1 MSESRFPMINA
12 GARLGPYEIVSP
24 IGAGG
29 MGEVWKARD
38 TRLDR
43 SVAIKVL
50 PAALA
55 GDAHLR
61 LRFER
66 EAKTISQL
74 EHAHI
79 CRLYDV
85 GESGPI
91 SYLVM
96 ELLDGES
103 LAERLARGALP
114 LSEVLRSGAEIADA
128 LDRAHRAGVIH
139 RDLKPGNI
147 MITRSGAKLLDF
159 GLAASV
165 NPITGSDATEQK
177 PLTAEGT
184 IVGTFQYMAPEQLN
198 GAEADARSD
207 IFALGA
213 VLYEMATGRRAFDGK
228 TRASLIASIL
238 ERDPAPIS
246 NIQPLTPPLFERV
259 VATCLQKDP
268 DARWQNAQDLRRQL
282 EWIRDGVTSVNPGEE
297 PRKRR
302 PIAWMAA
309 AAVVAVAAAGAG
321 GYLWSRAT
329 APRPKRIVSAIAPPA
344 DIRFAVTGDSAGPVT
359 LSPDGRWAAFVAG
372 TSGAYELWI
381 QSLESGVNR
390 RLPGTARAM
399 FPFWSP
405 DSRSIG
411 FFADSRLMTIDID
424 GSAPRE
430 IANAPDGR
438 GGTWTRSGKI
448 IFSAQTQSGLFSVPA
463 AGGQPTQVTTPKA
476 PHSTHRWP
484 AALPDGESFVYLAA
498 AHGNPSGAAT
508 AIMIAGAGG
517 TGSRQLTASTGNAV
531 PFRDYLLF
539 QRGDY
544 LVAQRLEKGNLTGPV
559 IRIWGRTLYDPGT
572 WRSIFSVSSTGLLAT
587 YPAAQMRGTRLVSIG
602 RDGSQTDIGPPAVYR
617 DVAVSPD
624 GSKIA
629 LTIGDPN
636 SILYVQDLKRRV
648 RSRFTL
654 LNSVGYPCWTPDG
667 RFITFSALQAEGVFD
682 LLVKPVDGSAA
693 ERALIS
699 APYPVQ
705 STSVD
710 PRRGLVLYNARNP
723 RASDGSDIMAVPLA
737 GGAPITILG
746 GPGQQTSG
754 AISPDGRWLAFVE
767 INASGRAAFITTY
780 PTPGPKWQLGE
791 DPAYWV
797 WWAGSGHEVRYLSG
811 SGDVKSVALTFE
823 GGGVQ
828 ISSPRLEFRVNVNTN
843 RRSLSSSLDGNRV
856 AAAHVATEN
865 QGPATLLSHFDSV
878 LP

>member
-1 MSESRFPMINA
+1 MINA
-12 GARLGPYEIVSP
+12 GSRLGPYEIVSP

-38 TRLDR
+38 TRLNR

-50 PAALA
+50 PAELA

-66 EAKTISQL
+66 EAKAISQL
-74 EHAHI
+74 EHPHI

-103 LAERLARGALP
+103 LAERLARGPLP
-114 LSEVLRSGAEIADA
+114 LNDVLRFGAEIAGA
-128 LDRAHRAGVIH
+128 LDRAHRAGIVH

-159 GLAASV
+159 GLAATV
-165 NPITGSDATEQK
+165 APIGGNDATVQK

-213 VLYEMATGRRAFDGK
+213 VLYEMATGRRAFEGK
-228 TRASLIASIL
+228 TKASLIASIL
-238 ERDPAPIS
+238 DRDPAPIS

-259 VATCLQKDP
+259 VATCLEKDP
-268 DARWQNAQDLRRQL
+268 EARWQNAHDVRRQL
-282 EWIRDGVTSVNPGEE
+282 EWIRDGVASVPAGEV
-297 PRKRR
+297 PRKRHSTAW
-302 PIAWMAA
+302 IAAIA
-309 AAVVAVAAAGAG
+309 LAVTAAGAG
-321 GYLWSRAT
+321 GYLLSRAT
-329 APRPKRIVSAIAPPA
+329 TPAPKRVVSAIASPPDA
-344 DIRFAVTGDSAGPVT
+344 RFVVTGDSAGPVV

-372 TSGAYELWI
+372 TAGAYDLWI

-405 DSRSIG
+405 DSRSLG
-411 FFADSRLMTIDID
+411 FFADGRVLTIDID

-438 GGTWTRSGKI
+438 GGTWTRSGDI
-448 IFSAQTQSGLFSVPA
+448 IFSPQTQAGLFSVPA
-463 AGGQPTQVTTPKA
+463 AGGEAKAITTPKA

-484 AALPDGESFVYLAA
+484 AVLPDGDSFVFLAA
-498 AHGNPSGAAT
+498 SHGNPNASET
-508 AIMIAGAGG
+508 AIMIADTDGG
-517 TGSRQLTASTGNAV
+517 NSRQLMPSTGNAI
-531 PFRDYLLF
+531 PFRNYLLF
-539 QRGDY
+539 ARGDH
-544 LVAQRLEKGNLTGPV
+544 LVAQRLENRTLTGPV
-559 IRIWGRTLYDPGT
+559 TRIWGRTLYDPGT
-572 WRSIFSVSSTGLLAT
+572 WRTIFSVSSTGLLAT
-587 YPAAQMRGTRLVSIG
+587 YPAGQTRGARLMSIG
-602 RDGSQTDIGPPAVYR
+602 RDGTQTDIAAPAIYR

-624 GSKIA
+624 GSKLA

-636 SILYVQDLKRRV
+636 SVLYVQDLTRRV

-667 RFITFSALQAEGVFD
+667 RFITFSALKQSGGFD
-682 LLVKPVDGSAA
+682 LLIKPVDGSAA
-693 ERALIS
+693 ERVLAS
-699 APYPVQ
+699 TSFPMQ
-705 STSVD
+705 STAVD
-710 PRRGLVLYNARNP
+710 PRRGLVLYNALDP
-723 RASDGSDIMAVPLA
+723 RSPGGSDIMAVPLV

-754 AISPDGRWLAFVE
+754 TISPDGRWLAFVE

-780 PTPGPKWQLGE
+780 PNPGPKWQLGE
-791 DPAYWV
+791 DSAYWV
-797 WWAGSGHEVRYLSG
+797 WWVGAGNELRYLTG
-811 SGDVKSVALTFE
+811 NGDVKSVALTFE
-823 GGGVQ
+823 GGAVQ
-828 ISSPRLEFRVNVNTN
+828 FSAPRLEFRVNVNTN
-843 RRSLSSSLDGNRV
+843 RRGLSSSMDGSLVV
-856 AAAHVATEN
+856 AAQIASESH
-865 QGPATLLSHFDSV
+865 GPATLVTNFDTA
-878 LP
+878 LTRPPFP